1 MRHIKNSDKDG
12 IYILVHPGVPNSTTT
27 EYGELIT
34 EGSLCIDYTY
44 KELYIL
50 KNGIWQKYGV
60 GFNGDAYI
68 PLDGTAFNKPVT
80 GDIEFANGISTYSG
94 SSRIT
99 HYQNNVNIDSNIKR
113 LNIGDNIIYSS
124 KNTPLIDSLSKSNFI
139 TSLLDNNL
147 TMTNSYSNKVF
158 MSIDG
163 VNATISNSNNNTING
178 RFIGGV
184 LQFINNNTNSFR
196 FNFNDISSID
206 TVDISSNIDSDISL
220 LNINSGFDTLILNN
234 NALYTNIS
242 SFSNSQINTVYKS
255 YITGVMN
262 DSIIQSS
269 NNINTNAHLINTEIK
284 NSTYTN
290 IFGGIIANSSI
301 ELSSHN
307 TILTSSNILNMN
319 DVRYS
324 VILGDVSN
332 MDLDNIENNIIIN
345 TDGYDIVNAGLGSTS
360 DYNTVLQSKSTV
372 ASLIKGNN
380 NFLSNIQNINKTN
393 NIQQFD
399 YNIVFYTD
407 SIIFDSLTTTATSN
421 IIIAKDFNSTVGS
434 NNLIIHNGTT
444 NNVFGKYNFL
454 YGDISLA
461 PGININDG
469 NIILGNN
476 TVNSTITSN
485 NIILGA
491 KNLTN
496 INHNSQD
503 ENIILNVDNFLVDD
517 TRTVYL
523 PNTINMVNN
532 GYISKF
538 NANNTTQNNTY
549 YLPNSSGTIALL
561 SDIGAGSDPNAIKR
575 DGTSVTTASI
585 PFAEGLILPN
595 TKLIRNVASTA
606 SLVFGDDIATLDT
619 TNVRLNVGSSPS
631 LYGFNLGHKN
641 TTYINLYATQGFG
654 VGDGYGFG
662 FRVNSGIGLD
672 ISGTNTVGNVSL
684 SLSTSMLHGLFII
697 QSIPNTNVTH
707 NYLDIR
713 YNTNVISLTNSNTR
727 IALDLSIG
735 ANTPDTTTTL
745 DLQSTTKGVGLPV
758 VTTLPDASRKGNF
771 VYDNADN
778 LRYSD
783 GVNWRTLATVSA
795 TTASAVAYVLYN
807 SVNAASSDTSVSVK
821 GDGSILLPYCSL
833 HYALTKM
840 TNTNDKKSVIVM
852 DSGEKEYLPLNES
865 YTWNKSITLNFG
877 VYIIATTALPT
888 GTEPSIVLPPSN
900 GQSTDPLTYLFNAGS
915 GFSLNGG
922 GTLALWNKG
931 LVNMTGDVNVSY
943 VIDGVTILFNQRLI
957 NKTSNSLLDVDK
969 TKFYHSNNYETIV
982 TGAYNAYVER
992 DTYCDLCYVGSN
1004 YARLN
1009 LTRCIFNNTLLSVNT
1024 LNGYGVVADSSF
1036 YAAGN
1041 YTFSYITFNS
1051 IDDARYNYTS
1061 RNNSFDLV
1069 KNNKRTAFKVLSNNC
1084 VSIGDRIIGCASGA
1098 ADMISIEKSYDT
1110 KVVATTDI
1118 TLSGL
1123 QTIDGVTLVANDR
1136 VLLVGQTDKKQNG
1149 IYTVSTTGLTRTTDS
1164 LTGLHVDVTHG
1175 TVCAETI
1182 WKNDNTSINIGV
1194 DDIAYYQM
1202 GLYCYTLY
1210 TPSTSH
1216 NGVPMINTSTF
1227 VATTTGLTIA

>member
-80 GDIEFANGISTYSG
+80 GDIEFADGISTYSG

-206 TVDISSNIDSDISL
+206 TVDISNNIDSDISL

-269 NNINTNAHLINTEIK
+269 NNITTNAHLINTEIK

-407 SIIFDSLTTTATSN
+407 SIIFDGLTTTATSN

-561 SDIGAGSDPNAIKR
+561 SDIGSSADPNAIKK

-619 TNVRLNVGSSPS
+619 TNVRLNIGSSPS

-641 TTYINLYATQGFG
+641 TATYINLYATQGFG

-672 ISGTNTVGNVSL
+672 ISGTNTAGNVAM
-684 SLSTSMLHGLFII
+684 SLSTSTLHGLFVS
-697 QSIPNTNVTH
+697 QSITNTND

-735 ANTPDTTTTL
+735 TNTPNQYTTL

-833 HYALTKM
+833 DYALTTM
-840 TNTNDKKSVIVM
+840 IASNDKKSIIVM

-865 YTWNKSITLNFG
+865 YAWNKSITLNFG

-931 LVNMTGDVNVSY
+931 LVNMTGGDTVSY

-969 TKFYHSNNYETIV
+969 TKFYHSDNYNTIV
-982 TGAYNAYVER
+982 TGTYNAYNER
-992 DTYCDLCYVGSN
+992 GTYCDLCYTGSD

-1009 LTRCIFNNTLLSVNT
+1009 LTRCIFNNTLLSVKT
-1024 LNGYGVVADSSF
+1024 LDGYGVVADSSF
-1036 YAAGN
+1036 YAAGDF
-1041 YTFSYITFNS
+1041 TFSYITFNT

-1069 KNNKRTAFKVLSNNC
+1069 NNNKRTAFKVLANNC
-1084 VSIGDRIIGCASGA
+1084 VSIGDRIIGCDSGA
-1098 ADMISIEKSYDT
+1098 ADMI
-1110 KVVATTDI
+1110 
-1118 TLSGL
+1118 GN
-1123 QTIDGVTLVANDR
+1123 QTPSAGS
-1136 VLLVGQTDKKQNG
+1136 
-1149 IYTVSTTGLTRTTDS
+1149 STT
-1164 LTGLHVDVTHG
+1164 
-1175 TVCAETI
+1175 
-1182 WKNDNTSINIGV
+1182 K
-1194 DDIAYYQM
+1194 
-1202 GLYCYTLY
+1202 LYCYSLY
-1210 TPSTSH
+1210 TPSTIH
-1216 NGVPMINTSTF
+1216 NGADDASSTF